1 MSEKRETMQQ
11 TLLVAFLLCLV
22 CSILVAGVAVGLKD
36 KQNLNRELDTKRS
49 IVNIA
54 GLEQPGMT
62 DADIQTLFETRISA
76 KLVDIQAGQFSQEH
90 DAESFNGIKAAK
102 DTSLSRAL
110 STAEDIAKIR
120 RLENYSTVYLVN
132 DDHGNFETLILPVRG
147 YGLWGTMYGFI
158 AIAKD
163 LNTVVGFGFYEHSET
178 PGLGGEVD
186 NPKWKATWPGKKV
199 FADNTS
205 DLVSLH
211 VVKGY
216 AGSDVNAVDG
226 LAGATLTSNGV
237 TNTIK
242 FWLGKDAFGPF
253 IDNLRKGGI

>member
-1 MSEKRETMQQ
+1 MSEKKETMQQ

-54 GLEQPGMT
+54 GLAQSGMT
-62 DADIQTLFETRISA
+62 DADVQTLFDTRITA
-76 KLVDIQAGQFSQEH
+76 KLVDMQTGQFS
-90 DAESFNGIKAAK
+90 DAYEADSFDGIKAAK
-102 DTSLSRAL
+102 DPNLSRAL
-110 STAEDIAKIR
+110 TSAEDIAKVR
-120 RLENYSTVYLVN
+120 RVENYSTVYLVGN
-132 DDHGNFETLILPVRG
+132 DQGDLEILILPVRG

-158 AIAKD
+158 AIAND
-163 LNTVVGFGFYEHSET
+163 LNTVVGFGFYDHSET

-186 NPKWKATWPGKKV
+186 NPKWKALWPGKKV
-199 FADNTS
+199 FADNNA
-205 DLVSLH
+205 DQVKLH

-216 AGSDVNAVDG
+216 AGADVNAIDG

-242 FWLGKDAFGPF
+242 FWLGSDAFGPF
-253 IDNLRKGGI
+253 IENLRKGGI